1 MPAGFRSADKEM
13 RKLQWRK
20 SRGRAGK
27 CICQNPQQALKV
39 IWDILINQVRISL
52 CRKTVIQHYRESL
65 KGSSQVVR
73 IYGGKIVFACLQ
85 LVNKTQLSHLISHNL
100 GRAF

>member
-39 IWDILINQVRISL
+39 IWDILIIQVHISL
-52 CRKTVIQHYRESL
+52 CMKTVIQHYRESL

-73 IYGGKIVFACLQ
+73 ICSGKVALSCLQ
-85 LVNKTQLSHLISHNL
+85 KVSKMQLFPQISQNL